1 MCVAVAIVAGIGVAG
16 AVSAA
21 KIQSN
26 ASKNASKS
34 AGEAGDKALAFQKE
48 QYAQSRKDFDPYAQ
62 QGAAAM
68 GRLSTA
74 ATAPRSTFT
83 PGRPQQ
89 LGQPQGVPPPVS
101 APPPSASP
109 EFVAG
114 LPMPTPAATPALW
127 TIQSP
132 DGTSQKQ
139 LPPDV
144 AQQFIAKGARRVA

>member
-1 MCVAVAIVAGIGVAG
+1 MCVATTIIVASVAAAG
-16 AVSAA
+16 SITAA
-21 KIQSN
+21 KMSSN
-26 ASKNASKS
+26 ASKAASKS

-48 QYAQSRKDFDPYAQ
+48 QYEQSRKDFDPYAQ

-83 PGRPQQ
+83 PGRPPQ
-89 LGQPQGVPPPVS
+89 LGQPQGVAPPVS
-101 APPPSASP
+101 ASPPPRP
-109 EFVAG
+109 PVPG
-114 LPMPTPAATPALW
+114 LPMPTPAATLALW